1 VLLRQGLWV
10 AAGHL
15 VAALAV
21 LVGTRLITELAEPKL
36 FGQYALL
43 NGVLAL
49 LQGLLF
55 QPLGQAALRF
65 YSEFEASNEKGVL
78 GTHLRDLYS
87 RRSVLVAATLVVLG
101 LIDVV
106 TVAVLPLA
114 AWVGL
119 ALGVALESW
128 KTFEVVMRNAA
139 ANQRSYALLLATDSV
154 GRPVGALLFA
164 WAFGTS
170 IEGLLF
176 GQVTGTFAALAGVRY
191 LTRDLR
197 VEVGNGNA
205 TQAAARLLDMQR
217 FAAPLVWLPVVA
229 WISAMSDRYI
239 VAGLLGISHAGIYAA
254 AYGIA
259 SRPLIL
265 LGSIADST
273 FRQSYYRSVANTDRR
288 NSRIHLRQWLF
299 FNVGLGTLTFL
310 LVWFFADVLTALLL
324 ADTYQSA
331 AVLLPWIAGGH
342 VLLVVAQTLMRVA
355 YARRNTQ
362 AALAVEVMSA
372 LAAVV
377 LTVIGAYNFGLIG
390 AAMVVPGYFGFQ
402 LLVTAYV
409 LRRDRQQ
416 MALA

>member
-1 VLLRQGLWV
+1 MLLRQGLWV

-15 VAALAV
+15 VTAFAV
-21 LVGTRLITELAEPKL
+21 LVGTRLITELAEPRL

-65 YSEFEASNEKGVL
+65 YSEFEASNEKGAL
-78 GTHLRDLYS
+78 GTHLRDVYS
-87 RRSVLVAATLVVLG
+87 GRSVLVAATLVVLG

-106 TVAVLPLA
+106 TVAVLPFA

-119 ALGVALESW
+119 GLGVVLESW

-164 WAFGTS
+164 WALGAS
-170 IEGLLF
+170 IEGLLC
-176 GQVTGTFAALAGVRY
+176 GQVMGTFVALASVRY
-191 LTRDLR
+191 LTRDMR
-197 VEVGNGNA
+197 VEVGNSNTA
-205 TQAAARLLDMQR
+205 RAMTRLLDMQR

-259 SRPLIL
+259 SRPFVL
-265 LGSIADST
+265 LGSMADST
-273 FRQSYYRSVANTDRR
+273 FRQAYYRSVANADGP
-288 NSRIHLRQWLF
+288 NSRTHLLQWLS
-299 FNVGLGTLTFL
+299 FNVGVGTVLFL
-310 LVWFFADVLTALLL
+310 LVWFFADFLAYLLL
-324 ADTYQSA
+324 AETYRSA

-355 YARRNTQ
+355 YARRHTR
-362 AALAVEVMSA
+362 AALAVEVISA
-372 LAAVV
+372 LVAVV

-390 AAMVVPGYFGFQ
+390 AAMVVPIYFGFQ

-409 LRRDRQQ
+409 LRRDRHQ

>member
-1 VLLRQGLWV
+1 
-10 AAGHL
+10 
-15 VAALAV
+15 
-21 LVGTRLITELAEPKL
+21 VGTRLITELAEPRL

-43 NGVLAL
+43 NGALAL

-78 GTHLRDLYS
+78 GTHLCDVYS
-87 RRSVLVAATLVVLG
+87 RRSVLVAATLVVIG

-106 TVAVLPLA
+106 TMAVLPLA

-119 ALGVALESW
+119 GLGVALESW

-139 ANQRSYALLLATDSV
+139 ADQRSYALLLATDSV
-154 GRPVGALLFA
+154 ARPAGALLFA
-164 WAFGTS
+164 CAFGAS
-170 IEGLLF
+170 LEGLLL
-176 GQVTGTFAALAGVRY
+176 GQVTGTFVALAGVRC

-205 TQAAARLLDMQR
+205 TQATARLWDMQR

-239 VAGLLGISHAGIYAA
+239 VAGLLSISHAGIYAA

-259 SRPLIL
+259 SRPFVL
-265 LGSIADST
+265 LGSIADAT
-273 FRQSYYRSVANTDRR
+273 FRQAYYRSVANADRP
-288 NSRIHLRQWLF
+288 NSRIHLLQWLS
-299 FNVGLGTLTFL
+299 FNVGFGTLTFL
-310 LVWFFADVLTALLL
+310 LVWFFADLLTHLLL
-324 ADTYQSA
+324 ADTYRSA

-342 VLLVVAQTLMRVA
+342 VLLLAAQTLMRVA
-355 YARRNTQ
+355 YARRNTR

-372 LAAVV
+372 LVAFV
-377 LTVIGAYNFGLIG
+377 LTVIAAYNFGLIG
-390 AAMVVPGYFGFQ
+390 VAMAVPVYFAFQ
-402 LLVTAYV
+402 LLLTAYV